1 MKSDNAKPISTH
13 DRAQLSVTGI
23 KIKIDEKRIDLPHA
37 IKREV
42 LVFFKRFLQTTFA
55 SDGKLRANV
64 LGLKVFYV
72 EAFK

>member
-37 IKREV
+37 IKRKV
-42 LVFFKRFLQTTFA
+42 LVFLNGFCKQL
-55 SDGKLRANV
+55 SLPMANCEQMCW
-64 LGLKVFYV
+64 GLKVFYV